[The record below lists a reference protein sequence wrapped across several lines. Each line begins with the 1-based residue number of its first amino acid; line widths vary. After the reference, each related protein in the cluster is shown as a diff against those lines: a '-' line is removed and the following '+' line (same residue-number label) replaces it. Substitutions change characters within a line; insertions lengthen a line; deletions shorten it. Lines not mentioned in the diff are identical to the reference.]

1 MESRRIK
8 NIIKEET
15 QPINREEMVDH
26 FLSFCQDKLGY
37 STPAQ
42 VELVDGRDQLKT
54 LASYNLQDNSV
65 KVYSKNRALAD
76 ILRSIAHELVHHKQ
90 LEDGRID
97 LNNPPQDIGGEIE
110 DEANAVAGQ
119 LVKEFGY
126 GPRNIYETWDKTGC
140 ADPDQ
145 GQFFCQDKG
154 ENIGISD
161 IFKGDG
167 HNLIHGFADKFH
179 LSDVT
184 PESEETYNDPVKVK
198 PKENNFKPNLRKGPF
213 SIPAQSKDLL
223 TLINEETDTKKL
235 KLVQEVIHNQL
246 RYLHENQKVLKEELE
261 GLVKPSSVM
270 DDGTIT
276 TMDVKIMNHIIRD
289 YSKNEIEEMVNTSA
303 YDVDLRNVLKLYGQH
318 DLSGM
323 KPKQLIQFIYDNNY
337 NVTENNVGDTLSP
350 LKTYRVVQN
359 SVTVERIAK
368 DYEVVGKDTNFTGF
382 MCGVKNDFWEYDPEI
397 ISQEVLDEDYLGDE
411 EWVST
416 SENGKRMWDGTGSM
430 VKGNEKFNPYNIE
443 CDI

>member
-42 VELVDGRDQLKT
+42 VELVDDRDQLKT

-167 HNLIHGFADKFH
+167 HNIIHGFAQKFH

-184 PESEETYNDPVKVK
+184 PESEETYNDPAKVK

-213 SIPAQSKDLL
+213 SIPAQSRDLL
-223 TLINEETDTKKL
+223 TLINEEKDPNKL
-235 KLVQEVIHNQL
+235 KLIQEVIHNQL
-246 RYLHENQKVLKEELE
+246 RYLNENQKILKEQVE
-261 GLVKPSSVM
+261 SSN
-270 DDGTIT
+270 GETIT
-276 TMDVKIMNHIIRD
+276 PLDVKIMNHIIRD
-289 YSKNEIEEMVNTSA
+289 YSKNEIEEMVNISA
-303 YDVDLRNVLKLYGQH
+303 YDVDLRNVLKLYGEH
-318 DLSGM
+318 DLAGM
-323 KPKQLIQFIYDNNY
+323 KPKQFIQFIYDNNY
-337 NVTENNVGDTLSP
+337 NVTENNVGDSLPP

-359 SVTVERIAK
+359 SIMVERIAK
-368 DYEVVGKDTNFTGF
+368 DFEAEGKDTNFTGF
-382 MCGVKNDFWEYDPEI
+382 MCGLKNDFWEYDPET
-397 ISQEVLDEDYLGDE
+397 ISQEVLDSDYIGDE
-411 EWVST
+411 EWVSV
-416 SENGKRMWDGTGSM
+416 SENGKRMWETRYGTNKM
-430 VKGNEKFNPYNIE
+430 NNEKFNPYNIE
-443 CDI
+443 CDEDY

>member
-42 VELVDGRDQLKT
+42 VELVDDRDQLKT

-167 HNLIHGFADKFH
+167 HNIIHGFAQKFH

-184 PESEETYNDPVKVK
+184 PESEETYNDPAKVK

-213 SIPAQSKDLL
+213 NIPAQSRDLL
-223 TLINEETDTKKL
+223 TLINEEKDPNKL
-235 KLVQEVIHNQL
+235 KLIQEVIHNQL
-246 RYLHENQKVLKEELE
+246 RYLNENQKILKEQVE
-261 GLVKPSSVM
+261 SSN
-270 DDGTIT
+270 GETIT
-276 TMDVKIMNHIIRD
+276 PLDVKIMNHIIRD
-289 YSKNEIEEMVNTSA
+289 YSKNEIEEMVNISA
-303 YDVDLRNVLKLYGQH
+303 YDVDLRNVLKLYGEH
-318 DLSGM
+318 DLGGM
-323 KPKQLIQFIYDNNY
+323 KPKQFIQFIYDNNY
-337 NVTENNVGDTLSP
+337 NVTENNVGDSLPP

-359 SVTVERIAK
+359 SIMVERIAK
-368 DYEVVGKDTNFTGF
+368 DFEAEGKDTNFTGF
-382 MCGVKNDFWEYDPEI
+382 MCGLKNDFWEYDPET
-397 ISQEVLDEDYLGDE
+397 ISQEVLDSDYIGDE
-411 EWVST
+411 EWVSV
-416 SENGKRMWDGTGSM
+416 SENGKRMWETRYGTNKM
-430 VKGNEKFNPYNIE
+430 NNEKFNPYNIE
-443 CDI
+443 CDEDY